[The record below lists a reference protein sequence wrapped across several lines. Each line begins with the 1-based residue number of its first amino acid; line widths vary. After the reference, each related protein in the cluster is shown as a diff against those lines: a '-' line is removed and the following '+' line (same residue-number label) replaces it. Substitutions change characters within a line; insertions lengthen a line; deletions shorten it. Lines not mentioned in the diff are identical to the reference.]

1 VAFLPVAFTAHSLPT
16 GFIRPGQP
24 ILVDHPLA
32 RPGWLHEVKHDGC
45 RIIARKAH
53 LIDQSCDTR

>member
-1 VAFLPVAFTAHSLPT
+1 VAFLPVAFTAQPRRQVS
-16 GFIRPGQP
+16 FRPCPP